1 MMRLFV
7 GIEIPETVR
16 LRLSMVRG
24 PLAGA
29 RWIESADMHVTL
41 RFVGDIDNA
50 VADELAH
57 FLAGI
62 ELDPFEVRI
71 ADLGAFGGRD
81 PRVLWA
87 GVEGGEPLE
96 TLHRACERACRSA
109 GLEAEPRSWHPHVTL
124 ARLRG
129 ASADQVARF
138 LGQSGRLETEPFT
151 IERFVLYSAKPKV
164 GGGPYVVEE
173 AYWLG
178 G

>member
-29 RWIESADMHVTL
+29 RWIESADMHITL

-178 G
+178 E